1 MLVDIIFYDKLCANK
16 MNTAK
21 YYNVEYVSTLTLQ
34 ANLIN
39 TTATNLKPII
49 QQLHTGELC
58 NVACYWMF

>member
-39 TTATNLKPII
+39 TTATTLSLLYNSYTLVNYA
-49 QQLHTGELC
+49 T
-58 NVACYWMF
+58 